1 MKQDFAVFALVA
13 CLVPPGDLAAQTPSE
28 MRYSGWQR
36 SQPAQ
41 LGAFGPTV
49 WIRMDTVNTWVL
61 VPGRPAEVFRK
72 TRHVYE
78 TMKLKAP
85 LVDSTGGIL
94 GNPGFKHTGA
104 MAGGRMST
112 WIRCGE
118 GMTGPN
124 ADTWRITMALLSSVE
139 RVAEDTTRLR
149 TVIVS
154 TASNLAEGGR
164 TPMTCTSTGQ
174 LEAQI
179 HSKVRAMPPAPSG
192 NE

>member
-1 MKQDFAVFALVA
+1 
-13 CLVPPGDLAAQTPSE
+13 
-28 MRYSGWQR
+28 MRYGGWQR

-49 WIRMDTVNTWVL
+49 WIRMDTVGTWVL
-61 VPGRPAEVFRK
+61 VPGSPAEVFRK

-78 TMKLKAP
+78 TLKLKAP
-85 LVDSTGGIL
+85 LVDSVGGIL

-104 MAGGRMST
+104 LAGARMSS

-118 GMTGPN
+118 GLTGPN

-164 TPMTCTSTGQ
+164 TPMPCTSSGQ

-179 HSKVRAMPPAPSG
+179 HSKVQAMPPGGGS
-192 NE
+192 NED